1 MTNPTNPTGTKQTR
15 RTFLNAGLAVG
26 AAAAAMP
33 FFIKADDKSGTKLPI
48 TGEGEHK
55 YEMIHDWGELPS
67 NIKYG
72 NTHSISEDAQ
82 GHIYVHHTVYK
93 DSPSSDSVVV
103 FDEKG
108 KFVRSFGPM
117 FRGGAHGMQLRKEG
131 NTEYLYFCDDKHGII
146 TKRTLKGEEVWT
158 IGYPQ
163 QSPVYQKGPGSSGP
177 GGANGLNY
185 RPTNIAI
192 APNGDF
198 WVGDGYGSY
207 YMFHYT
213 VASATAYP
221 VLKNTFGGPPAPA
234 PGAAPA
240 GGARGGGGAA
250 GGGGRRGGG
259 GAPGGGAPGAQAAA
273 GGPGG
278 PGGPGGGGLGGGGGA
293 RGGGGGGARGGGGGG
308 GRAAAVPALNR
319 VGTPRDVPMD
329 SMNNP
334 HGNWVDLRNPA
345 SPILM
350 VADRG
355 NARIV
360 RYSLDDKPMDVIGG
374 TLQPCHFYPHPKS
387 GEIVIPDLSSRV
399 SILDK
404 DNKIIVNL
412 GEPTMPNPP
421 RTTEDRSSFV
431 PGQFVNPHTA
441 IFDHTGNNI
450 YVGEWVE
457 IGRVTKMRKLA

>member
-1 MTNPTNPTGTKQTR
+1 MMNPTVKSTR
-15 RTFLNAGLAVG
+15 RSFLTASAI
-26 AAAAAMP
+26 AAATP
-33 FFIKADDKSGTKLPI
+33 FFIKADDKTGKKLPV
-48 TGEGEHK
+48 TGDGEHK

-67 NIKYG
+67 NIKWG

-82 GHIYVHHTVYK
+82 GHIYVHHTVHK
-93 DSPSSDSVVV
+93 DSQSPDSVVV
-103 FDEKG
+103 FDDKG
-108 KFVRSFGPM
+108 KFVRSWGPM
-117 FRGGAHGMQLRKEG
+117 FRGGAHGMHLRKEG
-131 NTEYLYFCDDKHGII
+131 NTEYLYFCDDKHGFIS
-146 TKRTLKGEEVWT
+146 KRTLKGEEVWT
-158 IGYPQ
+158 LAYPQ
-163 QSPVYQKGPGSSGP
+163 QSPVYQKGPGSNGP

-240 GGARGGGGAA
+240 GARGGG
-250 GGGGRRGGG
+250 
-259 GAPGGGAPGAQAAA
+259 AP
-273 GGPGG
+273 
-278 PGGPGGGGLGGGGGA
+278 GGGGA
-293 RGGGGGGARGGGGGG
+293 RGGGGGRGTGGGARGGGGGGDAANIAAPGGGGAPGGGRGAAKGGGGGG
-308 GRAAAVPALNR
+308 GRAAGPPALNR
-319 VGTPRDVPMD
+319 VGTPRDQPIE

-334 HGNWVDLRNPA
+334 HGNWVDLRDPQNPY
-345 SPILM
+345 LL

-360 RYSLDDKPMDVIGG
+360 QYTLEDKPLKVFGG
-374 TLQPCHFYPHPKS
+374 TLQPCHFYPHPKTK
-387 GEIVIPDLSSRV
+387 EIVVPDLQARV
-399 SILDK
+399 SILDAE
-404 DNKIIVNL
+404 NKVIVNL

-457 IGRVTKMRKLA
+457 IGRVTKLRKLA